1 MLYLEYINL
10 VFIMRKFVGL
20 VNGKSFDNEKDFNDA
35 ANKAIK
41 ENDGSLSIASYYTYT
56 PDNVEGDEFD
66 DVKFVSTNEY
76 FLGDRKPTKVEKLDS
91 SRIGAIGY
99 TNVEYGVS
107 PELEERLKVATNK
120 NSIKENINYHI
131 EKLSN
136 TIKEYRK
143 DIEEIEKSI
152 DNLQKK
158 LYEQQESLLDS
169 EGRRK
174 YYNHILDIIES
185 SESEKSKKDSDDLKD
200 IKKTDNLEE
209 TKKIKKVLDV
219 DPDTSLF
226 TFLTQLGFFK

>member
-1 MLYLEYINL
+1 MK
-10 VFIMRKFVGL
+10 KFVGL

-35 ANKAIK
+35 ADKAIK
-41 ENDGSLSIASYYTYT
+41 ENDGSLSISSYYTYT
-56 PDNVEGDEFD
+56 SD
-66 DVKFVSTNEY
+66 DVEEDKDDKFVSTSEY

-120 NSIKENINYHI
+120 NSIKENIDYHVA
-131 EKLSN
+131 KLSN

-158 LYEQQESLLDS
+158 LYEQQGTLLDK

-185 SESEKSKKDSDDLKD
+185 SESENSKKDSDGLKTENVEE
-200 IKKTDNLEE
+200 KKNR
-209 TKKIKKVLDV
+209 IKKVLDV

>member
-1 MLYLEYINL
+1 MK
-10 VFIMRKFVGL
+10 KFVGL

-35 ANKAIK
+35 ADKAIK
-41 ENDGSLSIASYYTYT
+41 ENDGSLSISSYYTYT
-56 PDNVEGDEFD
+56 SDGVEENKD
-66 DVKFVSTNEY
+66 DKFVSTNEY

-91 SRIGAIGY
+91 SRVGAIGY

-107 PELEERLKVATNK
+107 PELEERLKDAINK
-120 NSIKENINYHI
+120 NSIKENIDYHVA
-131 EKLSN
+131 KLSN

-152 DNLQKK
+152 DELQKK
-158 LYEQQESLLDS
+158 LYEQQESLLDK

-185 SESEKSKKDSDDLKD
+185 SDSENSKKDSDGLKTENVEE
-200 IKKTDNLEE
+200 KKNR
-209 TKKIKKVLDV
+209 IKKVLDV

>member
-1 MLYLEYINL
+1 MK
-10 VFIMRKFVGL
+10 KFVGL

-35 ANKAIK
+35 ADKAIK
-41 ENDGSLSIASYYTYT
+41 ENDGSLSISSYYTYT
-56 PDNVEGDEFD
+56 SD
-66 DVKFVSTNEY
+66 DVEEDKDDKFVSTSEY
-76 FLGDRKPTKVEKLDS
+76 FLGDNKPTKVEKLDS

-120 NSIKENINYHI
+120 NSIKENIDYHVA
-131 EKLSN
+131 KLSN

-152 DNLQKK
+152 DELQKK
-158 LYEQQESLLDS
+158 LYEQQESLLDK

-185 SESEKSKKDSDDLKD
+185 QDSEKTKQDSDDLKD

>member
-1 MLYLEYINL
+1 MK
-10 VFIMRKFVGL
+10 KFVGL

-35 ANKAIK
+35 ADKAIK
-41 ENDGSLSIASYYTYT
+41 ENDGSLSISSYYTYT
-56 PDNVEGDEFD
+56 SD
-66 DVKFVSTNEY
+66 DVEENKDDKFVSTSEY
-76 FLGDRKPTKVEKLDS
+76 FLGDRKSTKVEKLDS
-91 SRIGAIGY
+91 SRVGAVGY

-120 NSIKENINYHI
+120 NSIRENINYHI
-131 EKLSN
+131 SKLSN

-158 LYEQQESLLDS
+158 LYEQQESLLDK

-174 YYNHILDIIES
+174 YYNHVLDIIES
-185 SESEKSKKDSDDLKD
+185 SEPEKPKNDSVKKSESVEEKK
-200 IKKTDNLEE
+200 N
-209 TKKIKKVLDV
+209 KIRKVLDV

>member
-1 MLYLEYINL
+1 MK
-10 VFIMRKFVGL
+10 KFVGL

-35 ANKAIK
+35 ADKAIK
-41 ENDGSLSIASYYTYT
+41 ENAGSLSISSYYTYT
-56 PDNVEGDEFD
+56 SD
-66 DVKFVSTNEY
+66 DVEENKDDKFVSTNEY

-91 SRIGAIGY
+91 SRIGVFGY

-120 NSIKENINYHI
+120 NSIKENIDYHI
-131 EKLSN
+131 AKLSN
-136 TIKEYRK
+136 TIKDYRK

-152 DNLQKK
+152 DELQKK
-158 LYEQQESLLDS
+158 LYEQQESLLDK

-185 SESEKSKKDSDDLKD
+185 SESEKSKKDSDGLKTENVEE
-200 IKKTDNLEE
+200 KKNR
-209 TKKIKKVLDV
+209 IKKVLDV

>member
-1 MLYLEYINL
+1 MK
-10 VFIMRKFVGL
+10 KFVGL

-35 ANKAIK
+35 ADKAIK
-41 ENDGSLSIASYYTYT
+41 ENDGSLSISSYYTYT
-56 PDNVEGDEFD
+56 SD
-66 DVKFVSTNEY
+66 DVEENKDDKFVSTSEY

-120 NSIKENINYHI
+120 NSIKENIDYHI
-131 EKLSN
+131 AKLSS

-143 DIEEIEKSI
+143 DIEEMEKSI
-152 DNLQKK
+152 DNLQKN
-158 LYEQQESLLDS
+158 LYEQQGTLLDN

-185 SESEKSKKDSDDLKD
+185 SEPEKTKNDSVKKSESVEEKK
-200 IKKTDNLEE
+200 N
-209 TKKIKKVLDV
+209 KIRKVLDV

>member
-1 MLYLEYINL
+1 MK
-10 VFIMRKFVGL
+10 KFVGL

-35 ANKAIK
+35 ADKAIK
-41 ENDGSLSIASYYTYT
+41 ENDGSLSISSYYTYT
-56 PDNVEGDEFD
+56 SDGVEEDKD
-66 DVKFVSTNEY
+66 DKFVSTSEY

-91 SRIGAIGY
+91 SRIGAVGY
-99 TNVEYGVS
+99 TNVEYSVS

-120 NSIKENINYHI
+120 NSIRENINYHI
-131 EKLSN
+131 SKLSN

-152 DNLQKK
+152 DELQKK
-158 LYEQQESLLDS
+158 LYEQQESLLDK

-185 SESEKSKKDSDDLKD
+185 SEPEKTKNDSVKKSESVEEKK
-200 IKKTDNLEE
+200 N
-209 TKKIKKVLDV
+209 KIRKVLDV

>member
-1 MLYLEYINL
+1 MK
-10 VFIMRKFVGL
+10 KFVGL

-35 ANKAIK
+35 ADKAIK
-41 ENDGSLSIASYYTYT
+41 ENDGSLSISSYYTYT
-56 PDNVEGDEFD
+56 SD
-66 DVKFVSTNEY
+66 DVEENKDDKFVSTSEY

-99 TNVEYGVS
+99 TSVEYVVCR
-107 PELEERLKVATNK
+107 ELEERLKVATNK
-120 NSIKENINYHI
+120 NSIKENIDYHI
-131 EKLSN
+131 AKLSS

-143 DIEEIEKSI
+143 DIEEMEKSI
-152 DNLQKK
+152 DNLQKN
-158 LYEQQESLLDS
+158 LYEQQGTLLDN

-185 SESEKSKKDSDDLKD
+185 SEPEKSKKDSDGVKD
-200 IKKTDNLEE
+200 VKKTENVEE
-209 TKKIKKVLDV
+209 KKNRIRKTLDV

>member
-1 MLYLEYINL
+1 MK
-10 VFIMRKFVGL
+10 KFVGL

-35 ANKAIK
+35 ADKAIK
-41 ENDGSLSIASYYTYT
+41 ENDGSLSISSYYTYT
-56 PDNVEGDEFD
+56 SD
-66 DVKFVSTNEY
+66 DVEENKDDKFVSTSEY
-76 FLGDRKPTKVEKLDS
+76 FLGDNKPTKVEKLDS

-120 NSIKENINYHI
+120 NSIKENIDYHI
-131 EKLSN
+131 AKLSS

-143 DIEEIEKSI
+143 DIEEMEKSI
-152 DNLQKK
+152 DNLQKN
-158 LYEQQESLLDS
+158 LYEQQGTLLDN

-185 SESEKSKKDSDDLKD
+185 SEFEKSKKDSDGLKTESVEE
-200 IKKTDNLEE
+200 KKN
-209 TKKIKKVLDV
+209 KIRKVLDV

>member
-1 MLYLEYINL
+1 MK
-10 VFIMRKFVGL
+10 KFVGL

-35 ANKAIK
+35 ADKAIK
-41 ENDGSLSIASYYTYT
+41 ENDGSLSISSYYTYT
-56 PDNVEGDEFD
+56 SD
-66 DVKFVSTNEY
+66 DVEEDKDDKFVSTSEY

-120 NSIKENINYHI
+120 NSIRENINYHI
-131 EKLSN
+131 SKLSN

-158 LYEQQESLLDS
+158 LYEQQETLLDK

-185 SESEKSKKDSDDLKD
+185 SEPEKTKNDSVKKSESVEEKK
-200 IKKTDNLEE
+200 N
-209 TKKIKKVLDV
+209 KIRKVLDV

>member
-1 MLYLEYINL
+1 MK
-10 VFIMRKFVGL
+10 KFVGL

-35 ANKAIK
+35 ADKAIK
-41 ENDGSLSIASYYTYT
+41 ENDGSLSISSYYTYT
-56 PDNVEGDEFD
+56 SDGVEENKD
-66 DVKFVSTNEY
+66 DKFVSTNEY

-91 SRIGAIGY
+91 SRIGVLGY

-131 EKLSN
+131 ERLSN

-152 DNLQKK
+152 DELQRK
-158 LYEQQESLLDS
+158 LYEQQESLLDK
-169 EGRRK
+169 EGRIK

-185 SESEKSKKDSDDLKD
+185 SESEKSKKDSDSLKTENVEE
-200 IKKTDNLEE
+200 KKNR
-209 TKKIKKVLDV
+209 IKKVLDV

>member
-1 MLYLEYINL
+1 MK
-10 VFIMRKFVGL
+10 KFVGL

-35 ANKAIK
+35 ADKAIK
-41 ENDGSLSIASYYTYT
+41 ENDGSLSISSYYTYT
-56 PDNVEGDEFD
+56 SDGVEEDKD
-66 DVKFVSTNEY
+66 DKFVSTNEY

-91 SRIGAIGY
+91 SRIGAFGY

-131 EKLSN
+131 AKLSN

-152 DNLQKK
+152 DELQKK
-158 LYEQQESLLDS
+158 LYEQQESLLDK

-174 YYNHILDIIES
+174 YYNHVLDIIES
-185 SESEKSKKDSDDLKD
+185 SEPEKTKNDSVKKSESVEEKK
-200 IKKTDNLEE
+200 N
-209 TKKIKKVLDV
+209 KIRKVLDV

>member
-1 MLYLEYINL
+1 MK
-10 VFIMRKFVGL
+10 KFVGL

-35 ANKAIK
+35 ADKAIK
-41 ENDGSLSIASYYTYT
+41 ENDGSLSISSYYTYT
-56 PDNVEGDEFD
+56 SD
-66 DVKFVSTNEY
+66 DVEEDKDDKFVSTSEY

-120 NSIKENINYHI
+120 NSIKDNIDYHI
-131 EKLSN
+131 AKLSN

-152 DNLQKK
+152 DELQKK
-158 LYEQQESLLDS
+158 LYEQQESLLDK

-174 YYNHILDIIES
+174 YYNHVLDIIES
-185 SESEKSKKDSDDLKD
+185 SESENSKKDPENLKKDSDSLKNV
-200 IKKTDNLEE
+200 KKTENVEE
-209 TKKIKKVLDV
+209 KKNKIRKVLDV

>member
-1 MLYLEYINL
+1 MK
-10 VFIMRKFVGL
+10 KFVGL

-35 ANKAIK
+35 ADKAIK
-41 ENDGSLSIASYYTYT
+41 ENDGSLSISSYYTYT
-56 PDNVEGDEFD
+56 SD
-66 DVKFVSTNEY
+66 DVEENKDDKFVSTSEY

-120 NSIKENINYHI
+120 NSIKENIDYHVA
-131 EKLSN
+131 KLSN

-152 DNLQKK
+152 DELQKK
-158 LYEQQESLLDS
+158 LYEQQESLLDK

-185 SESEKSKKDSDDLKD
+185 SEFEKSKKDSDGLKTENVEE
-200 IKKTDNLEE
+200 KKNR
-209 TKKIKKVLDV
+209 IKKVLDV

>member
-1 MLYLEYINL
+1 MK
-10 VFIMRKFVGL
+10 KFVGL

-35 ANKAIK
+35 ADKAIK
-41 ENDGSLSIASYYTYT
+41 ENNGSLSISSYYTYT
-56 PDNVEGDEFD
+56 SD
-66 DVKFVSTNEY
+66 DVEENKDDKFVSTSEY

-91 SRIGAIGY
+91 SRVGAVGY
-99 TNVEYGVS
+99 TNVEYSVS

-120 NSIKENINYHI
+120 NSIRENINYHI
-131 EKLSN
+131 SKLSN

-158 LYEQQESLLDS
+158 LYEQQETLLDK

-185 SESEKSKKDSDDLKD
+185 SEPEKTKNDSVKKSESVEEKK
-200 IKKTDNLEE
+200 N
-209 TKKIKKVLDV
+209 KIRKVLDV

>member
-1 MLYLEYINL
+1 MK
-10 VFIMRKFVGL
+10 KFVGL

-35 ANKAIK
+35 ADKAIK
-41 ENDGSLSIASYYTYT
+41 ENNGSLSISSYYTYT
-56 PDNVEGDEFD
+56 SD
-66 DVKFVSTNEY
+66 DVEENKDDKFVSTSEY
-76 FLGDRKPTKVEKLDS
+76 FLGDTKPTKVEKLDS

-131 EKLSN
+131 AKLSN

-158 LYEQQESLLDS
+158 LYEQQETLLDK

-185 SESEKSKKDSDDLKD
+185 QESEKSKIDPDSLKNV
-200 IKKTDNLEE
+200 KKSESVEE
-209 TKKIKKVLDV
+209 KKNKIRKVLDI
-219 DPDTSLF
+219 DPDTSLL
-226 TFLTQLGFFK
+226 TFLTQLGILK

>member
-1 MLYLEYINL
+1 MK
-10 VFIMRKFVGL
+10 KFVGL

-35 ANKAIK
+35 ADKAIK
-41 ENDGSLSIASYYTYT
+41 ENDGSLSISSYYTYT
-56 PDNVEGDEFD
+56 SDGVEENKD
-66 DVKFVSTNEY
+66 DKFVSTSEY

-99 TNVEYGVS
+99 TNVEYDVS

-120 NSIKENINYHI
+120 NSIRENINYHI
-131 EKLSN
+131 AKLSD
-136 TIKEYRK
+136 TIKGYRK
-143 DIEEIEKSI
+143 DIEEMEKSI
-152 DNLQKK
+152 DNLQKN
-158 LYEQQESLLDS
+158 LYEQQGTLLDN

-185 SESEKSKKDSDDLKD
+185 SEPEKSKKDSDGVKD
-200 IKKTDNLEE
+200 VKKTENVEE
-209 TKKIKKVLDV
+209 KKNRIRKTLDV

>member
-1 MLYLEYINL
+1 MK
-10 VFIMRKFVGL
+10 KFVGL

-35 ANKAIK
+35 ADQAIK
-41 ENDGSLSIASYYTYT
+41 ENDGSLPISSYYTYT
-56 PDNVEGDEFD
+56 SDGIEENKD
-66 DVKFVSTNEY
+66 DKFVSTSEY

-120 NSIKENINYHI
+120 NSIKENIDYHVA
-131 EKLSN
+131 KLSN

-158 LYEQQESLLDS
+158 LYEQQETLLDK

-185 SESEKSKKDSDDLKD
+185 QESEKSKIDPDSLKD
-200 IKKTDNLEE
+200 VKKTESVEE
-209 TKKIKKVLDV
+209 KKNKIRKELDV

-226 TFLTQLGFFK
+226 TFLTQLGFLK

>member
-1 MLYLEYINL
+1 MK
-10 VFIMRKFVGL
+10 KFVGL

-35 ANKAIK
+35 ADKAIK
-41 ENDGSLSIASYYTYT
+41 ENDGSLSISSYYTYT
-56 PDNVEGDEFD
+56 SDNVEGDEFD
-66 DVKFVSTNEY
+66 DDPFVSTNEY

-91 SRIGAIGY
+91 SRIGAFGY

-120 NSIKENINYHI
+120 NSIKENIDYHI
-131 EKLSN
+131 AKLSN

-152 DNLQKK
+152 DELQKK
-158 LYEQQESLLDS
+158 LYEQQESLLDK

-174 YYNHILDIIES
+174 YYNHVLDIIES
-185 SESEKSKKDSDDLKD
+185 QESEKSKIDPDSLKNV
-200 IKKTDNLEE
+200 KKTESVEE
-209 TKKIKKVLDV
+209 KKNKIRKVLDV

>member
-1 MLYLEYINL
+1 MK
-10 VFIMRKFVGL
+10 KFVGL

-35 ANKAIK
+35 ADKAIK
-41 ENDGSLSIASYYTYT
+41 ENAGSLSISSYYTYT
-56 PDNVEGDEFD
+56 SD
-66 DVKFVSTNEY
+66 DVEENKDDKFVSTSEY

-120 NSIKENINYHI
+120 NSIKENIDYHI
-131 EKLSN
+131 AKLSS

-143 DIEEIEKSI
+143 DIEEMEKSI
-152 DNLQKK
+152 DNLQKN
-158 LYEQQESLLDS
+158 LYEQQGTLLDN

-185 SESEKSKKDSDDLKD
+185 SEPEKSKKDSDGVKD
-200 IKKTDNLEE
+200 VKKTENVEE
-209 TKKIKKVLDV
+209 KKNRIRKTLDV

>member
-1 MLYLEYINL
+1 MK
-10 VFIMRKFVGL
+10 KFVGL

-35 ANKAIK
+35 ADKAIK
-41 ENDGSLSIASYYTYT
+41 ENDGSLSISSYYTYT
-56 PDNVEGDEFD
+56 SDGVEENKD
-66 DVKFVSTNEY
+66 DKFVSTNEY

-120 NSIKENINYHI
+120 NSIKENIDYHVA
-131 EKLSN
+131 KLSN

-152 DNLQKK
+152 DELQKK
-158 LYEQQESLLDS
+158 LYEQQESLLDK

-185 SESEKSKKDSDDLKD
+185 SEFEKSKKDSDGLKTENVEE
-200 IKKTDNLEE
+200 KKNR
-209 TKKIKKVLDV
+209 IKKVLDV

-226 TFLTQLGFFK
+226 TFLTQLGFLK

>member
-1 MLYLEYINL
+1 MK
-10 VFIMRKFVGL
+10 KFVGL

-35 ANKAIK
+35 ADKAIK
-41 ENDGSLSIASYYTYT
+41 ENDGSLSISSYYTYT
-56 PDNVEGDEFD
+56 SD
-66 DVKFVSTNEY
+66 DVEENKDDKFVSTSEY

-120 NSIKENINYHI
+120 NSIRENIAYHI
-131 EKLSN
+131 AKLSS

-143 DIEEIEKSI
+143 DIEEMEKSI
-152 DNLQKK
+152 DNLQKN
-158 LYEQQESLLDS
+158 LYEQQGTLLDK

-185 SESEKSKKDSDDLKD
+185 SESEKSKKDSDGVKD
-200 IKKTDNLEE
+200 VKKTENVEE
-209 TKKIKKVLDV
+209 KKNRIRKTLDV

>member
-1 MLYLEYINL
+1 MK
-10 VFIMRKFVGL
+10 KFVGL

-35 ANKAIK
+35 ADKAIK
-41 ENDGSLSIASYYTYT
+41 ENNGSLSISSYYTYT
-56 PDNVEGDEFD
+56 SD
-66 DVKFVSTNEY
+66 DVEENKDDKFVSTSEY
-76 FLGDRKPTKVEKLDS
+76 FLGDTKPTKVEKLDS

-99 TNVEYGVS
+99 TNVEYSVS

-131 EKLSN
+131 AKLSN

-152 DNLQKK
+152 DNLKKK
-158 LYEQQESLLDS
+158 LYEQQETLLDK

-185 SESEKSKKDSDDLKD
+185 SEPEKPKIDPDSLKNVKKSESVDEKK
-200 IKKTDNLEE
+200 N
-209 TKKIKKVLDV
+209 KIRKVLVV

>member
-1 MLYLEYINL
+1 
-10 VFIMRKFVGL
+10 MRKFVGL

-56 PDNVEGDEFD
+56 SDNVEGDEFD
-66 DVKFVSTNEY
+66 DDKFVSTNEY

-91 SRIGAIGY
+91 SRIGAFGY

-120 NSIKENINYHI
+120 NSIKENIDYHVA
-131 EKLSN
+131 KLSN

-152 DNLQKK
+152 DELQKK
-158 LYEQQESLLDS
+158 LYEQQESLLDK

-185 SESEKSKKDSDDLKD
+185 SEPEKSKKNSDGVKD
-200 IKKTDNLEE
+200 VKKTENVEE
-209 TKKIKKVLDV
+209 KKNRIRKTLDV

>member
-1 MLYLEYINL
+1 MK
-10 VFIMRKFVGL
+10 KFVGL

-35 ANKAIK
+35 ADKAIK
-41 ENDGSLSIASYYTYT
+41 ENDGSLSISSYYTYT
-56 PDNVEGDEFD
+56 SD
-66 DVKFVSTNEY
+66 DVEENKDDKFVSTSEY
-76 FLGDRKPTKVEKLDS
+76 FLGDRKSTKVEKLDS
-91 SRIGAIGY
+91 SRIGAFGY

-120 NSIKENINYHI
+120 NSIRENINYHI
-131 EKLSN
+131 SKLSN

-158 LYEQQESLLDS
+158 LYEQQESLLDK

-174 YYNHILDIIES
+174 YYNHVLDIIES
-185 SESEKSKKDSDDLKD
+185 SEPEKPKNDSVKKSESVEEKK
-200 IKKTDNLEE
+200 N
-209 TKKIKKVLDV
+209 KIRKVLDV

>member
-1 MLYLEYINL
+1 
-10 VFIMRKFVGL
+10 MRKFVGL

-41 ENDGSLSIASYYTYT
+41 ENDGSLSISSYYTYT
-56 PDNVEGDEFD
+56 SDSVEENKKD
-66 DVKFVSTNEY
+66 DKFVSTNEY
-76 FLGDRKPTKVEKLDS
+76 FLGDRKPTNVEKLDS
-91 SRIGAIGY
+91 SRIGIFGY
-99 TNVEYGVS
+99 TNVEYSVS
-107 PELEERLKVATNK
+107 PELEERLKVATNR
-120 NSIKENINYHI
+120 NSIKENVNDHI
-131 EKLSN
+131 AKLSN

-152 DNLQKK
+152 DELQKK

-185 SESEKSKKDSDDLKD
+185 SESEKTKQDSDDLKD

>member
-1 MLYLEYINL
+1 MK
-10 VFIMRKFVGL
+10 KFVGL

-35 ANKAIK
+35 ADKAIK
-41 ENDGSLSIASYYTYT
+41 ENDGSLSISSYYTYT
-56 PDNVEGDEFD
+56 SD
-66 DVKFVSTNEY
+66 DVEEDKDDKFVSTSEY

-91 SRIGAIGY
+91 SRIGTFGY
-99 TNVEYGVS
+99 TNVEYSVS

-120 NSIKENINYHI
+120 NSIKENIDYHI
-131 EKLSN
+131 AKLSN

-152 DNLQKK
+152 DELQKK
-158 LYEQQESLLDS
+158 LYEQQESLLDR

-185 SESEKSKKDSDDLKD
+185 SEPEKTKNDSVKKSESVEEKK
-200 IKKTDNLEE
+200 N
-209 TKKIKKVLDV
+209 KIRKVLDV

>member
-1 MLYLEYINL
+1 MK
-10 VFIMRKFVGL
+10 KFVGL

-35 ANKAIK
+35 ADKAIK
-41 ENDGSLSIASYYTYT
+41 ENDGSLSISSYYTYT
-56 PDNVEGDEFD
+56 SD
-66 DVKFVSTNEY
+66 DVEENKDDKFVSTSEY

-120 NSIKENINYHI
+120 NSIRENINYHI
-131 EKLSN
+131 SKLSN

-158 LYEQQESLLDS
+158 LYEQQETLLDK

-185 SESEKSKKDSDDLKD
+185 SEPEKTKNDSVKKSESVEEKK
-200 IKKTDNLEE
+200 N
-209 TKKIKKVLDV
+209 KIRKVLDV

>member
-1 MLYLEYINL
+1 MK
-10 VFIMRKFVGL
+10 KFVGL

-35 ANKAIK
+35 ADKAIK
-41 ENDGSLSIASYYTYT
+41 ENDGSLSISSYYTYT
-56 PDNVEGDEFD
+56 SDGVEENKD
-66 DVKFVSTNEY
+66 DKFVSTNEY

-107 PELEERLKVATNK
+107 PELEERLKDAINK
-120 NSIKENINYHI
+120 NSIKENIDYHVA
-131 EKLSN
+131 KLSN

-152 DNLQKK
+152 DELQKK
-158 LYEQQESLLDS
+158 LYEQQESLLDK

-185 SESEKSKKDSDDLKD
+185 SDSENSKKDSDGLKTENVEE
-200 IKKTDNLEE
+200 KKNR
-209 TKKIKKVLDV
+209 IKKVLDV

>member
-1 MLYLEYINL
+1 MK
-10 VFIMRKFVGL
+10 KFVGL

-35 ANKAIK
+35 ADKAIK
-41 ENDGSLSIASYYTYT
+41 ENDGSLSISSYYTYT
-56 PDNVEGDEFD
+56 SD
-66 DVKFVSTNEY
+66 DVEEDKDDKFVSTSEY

-120 NSIKENINYHI
+120 NSIKENIDYHVA
-131 EKLSN
+131 KLSN

-152 DNLQKK
+152 DELQKK
-158 LYEQQESLLDS
+158 LYEQQESLLDK

-174 YYNHILDIIES
+174 YYNHVLDIIES
-185 SESEKSKKDSDDLKD
+185 SEPEKSKKNSDGVKD
-200 IKKTDNLEE
+200 VKKTENVEE
-209 TKKIKKVLDV
+209 KKNRIKKVLDV

>member
-1 MLYLEYINL
+1 MK
-10 VFIMRKFVGL
+10 KFVGL

-35 ANKAIK
+35 ADKAIK
-41 ENDGSLSIASYYTYT
+41 ENDGSLSISSYYTYT
-56 PDNVEGDEFD
+56 SDGVEENKD
-66 DVKFVSTNEY
+66 DKFVSTNEY

-91 SRIGAIGY
+91 SRVGAIGY
-99 TNVEYGVS
+99 TNVEYSVS

-120 NSIKENINYHI
+120 NSIRENINYHI
-131 EKLSN
+131 SKLSN

-158 LYEQQESLLDS
+158 LYEQQESLLDK

-185 SESEKSKKDSDDLKD
+185 SEFEKSKKDSDGLKTENVEE
-200 IKKTDNLEE
+200 KKDR
-209 TKKIKKVLDV
+209 IKKVLDV

-226 TFLTQLGFFK
+226 TFLTQLGFLK